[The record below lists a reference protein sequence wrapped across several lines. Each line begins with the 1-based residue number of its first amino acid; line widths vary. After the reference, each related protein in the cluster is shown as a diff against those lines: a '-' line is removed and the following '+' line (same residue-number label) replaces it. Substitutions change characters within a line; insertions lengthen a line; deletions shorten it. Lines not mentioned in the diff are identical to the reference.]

1 MWILAE
7 NLDVLLNV
15 TGRCTTGLVN
25 FHTVQS
31 KPVSSLERLWAY
43 LTVQQILQERDR
55 VTNTTELTK
64 KALDISL
71 KYSFVTPV
79 SSLVVV
85 KPNATDS
92 VDTKAAVARPE
103 GGIYNFH

>member
-1 MWILAE
+1 M
-7 NLDVLLNV
+7 
-15 TGRCTTGLVN
+15 TGRCTIGLVN

-31 KPVSSLERLWAY
+31 RPVSSLERLWAY

-64 KALDISL
+64 KALEISL

-103 GGIYNFH
+103 GGIYKFH